1 MIPRFQK
8 LTTNKAYLIYWRM
21 ALSKLIQI
29 VLEKRSIKFIVKLIL
44 FLRRKLIKVHIVYSK
59 QYVEVTEISRYVVW
73 SYLWCFLFWHL
84 FGTLFVFLYLPKLG
98 FDIVIFIRFFAMFLS
113 GRKLNK
119 YLNKIK
125 WL

>member
-8 LTTNKAYLIYWRM
+8 FTTKKAHLIYWWI

-29 VLEKRSIKFIVKLIL
+29 VLEKRSIKLIIKFIL
-44 FLRRKLIKVHIVYSK
+44 FLRRKLTKVHIVYSK

-73 SYLWCFLFWHL
+73 SYLWCFLFWYL
-84 FGTLFVFLYLPKLG
+84 FGTLFIFLYFPKWG

-119 YLNKIK
+119 YLNKLK
-125 WL
+125 WI

>member
-8 LTTNKAYLIYWRM
+8 LTTKKATSICWLT

-29 VLEKRSIKFIVKLIL
+29 VLEKRWIKLSIKFIL
-44 FLRRKLIKVHIVYSK
+44 FLRRKIVKTLLVYAK

-73 SYLWCFLFWHL
+73 SYLWSFLFWYL
-84 FGTLFVFLYLPKLG
+84 LSTPFILLYFPKLG
-98 FDIVIFIRFFAMFLS
+98 FDVVILIRFFAMFLS

-125 WL
+125 WI